1 MMQLSRRTLL
11 ISIAPGAALAVA
23 GCSTAQIAQYQADW
37 ATIVGDIQAG
47 VAAAASYVP
56 TVETIAAE
64 AAALFG
70 PQYTAIVTA
79 GSAALNQIIAVL
91 INVANNLTP
100 PAASRMRAR
109 LRSSSLGSPITIGTS
124 PQGVRV
130 EGFKV

>member
-1 MMQLSRRTLL
+1 MNLSRRTLL
-11 ISIAPGAALAVA
+11 TSVAPGAALAVA
-23 GCSTAQIAQYQADW
+23 GCSTAQVAQYQAEW
-37 ATIVGDIQAG
+37 ATIVGQIQAG
-47 VAAAASYVP
+47 VAKVASYIP

-100 PAASRMRAR
+100 PAASKMRAR
-109 LRSSSLGSPITIGTS
+109 LRSSSPGAPITIGTS
-124 PQGVRV
+124 PQGVV
-130 EGFKV
+130 VTGFKV